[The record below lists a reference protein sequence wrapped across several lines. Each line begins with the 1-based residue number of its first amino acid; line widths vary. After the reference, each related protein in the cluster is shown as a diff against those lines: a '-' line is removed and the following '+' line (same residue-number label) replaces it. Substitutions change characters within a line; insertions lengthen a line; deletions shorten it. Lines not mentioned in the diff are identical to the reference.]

1 MTAVCGLARTS
12 WQFFF
17 ARVGVTVGEAGGT
30 PGANSLL
37 SDYFPATRRA
47 MALTV
52 FALGAPIGAY
62 VGYNVAGAI
71 ADHYGWRAV
80 FFALGIP
87 GVLAGIGVWLT
98 VREPQR
104 GCLDAGDTE
113 TPTIVETMRFMWQQ
127 RSAVHVMMG
136 TAVCALWG
144 WGLMFWTPTFLQRT
158 YHMSVGEAGDVTKN
172 MHLWGGGIAT
182 LVTGFLMA
190 RGGMADARR
199 VVWLLGGGIGIATI
213 ASGVVYYT
221 RDLALAKAM
230 LWIFIPAI
238 YFYIGPGFGLLNN
251 LAQCRMRAMFC
262 AMVLFLAN
270 LGNLVIAPPLI
281 GKLSDS
287 FAAHLQVT
295 NVDSLR
301 LAMLCLVPTGLWATA
316 HLFLA
321 ARDIL
326 KDQERARGF
335 PFQGTPAPRLPATT
349 ADGLLRRRGNRCLGI
364 RNQHIRS
371 QPRSPDRQLMGHT
384 GGAVLNV
391 AGGEQRQDLLVD
403 LFDEFA
409 IPGCRDWI
417 PLERHVHR
425 FPVRGHRRIVAGAR
439 RAWRRLQHIHLDPHA
454 RERVRPA
461 EPGAAVR
468 AHL

>member
-1 MTAVCGLARTS
+1 MSELQSSVAADTSSLRLAEPQSASLIERWYVLIMMCLVYTLSIADRYVVSTVLDPIRIELHLTDKGVALLTGLAFGLFYVVLGFPLSWLIDRYNRRKIVAVCLVLWSAMTAVCGLARTS
-12 WQFFF
+12 FEFFL

-52 FALGAPIGAY
+52 FALGAPIGAWL
-62 VGYNVAGAI
+62 GYNVAGAV
-71 ADHYGWRAV
+71 ADHYGWRSA
-80 FFALGIP
+80 FYALGLP

-98 VREPQR
+98 VREPKR
-104 GCLDAGDTE
+104 GCLDSGKDGMA
-113 TPTIVETMRFMWQQ
+113 PSVAATMRFLWQQ
-127 RSAVHVMMG
+127 RSAVHTMMG

-144 WGLMFWTPTFLQRT
+144 WGLMFWTPAFLQRT
-158 YHMSVGEAGDVTKN
+158 YHMTIGQASDVTQN

-182 LVTGFLMA
+182 LATGWLMA
-190 RGGMADARR
+190 RSSMIDARR
-199 VVWLLGGGIGIATI
+199 IVWVLAGGIGIATI

-251 LAQCRMRAMFC
+251 LAPCRMRAMFC

-281 GKLSDS
+281 GALSDH
-287 FAAHLQVT
+287 FAPNHVSNA
-295 NVDSLR
+295 DSLR

-316 HLFLA
+316 HLYLA

-326 KDQERARGF
+326 KDEERARAY
-335 PFQGTPAPRLPATT
+335 P
-349 ADGLLRRRGNRCLGI
+349 
-364 RNQHIRS
+364 
-371 QPRSPDRQLMGHT
+371 
-384 GGAVLNV
+384 
-391 AGGEQRQDLLVD
+391 
-403 LFDEFA
+403 
-409 IPGCRDWI
+409 
-417 PLERHVHR
+417 
-425 FPVRGHRRIVAGAR
+425 
-439 RAWRRLQHIHLDPHA
+439 
-454 RERVRPA
+454 
-461 EPGAAVR
+461 
-468 AHL
+468 

>member
-1 MTAVCGLARTS
+1 MNDAPSSVTPAVSGLGLEAQTSLAERWYVLIMMCLVYTLSIADRYVVSTVLDPIRLELHLTDSGVAWLTGAAFGVFYVVLGFPLSYLIDRYNRRKIVAVCLVLWSAMTALCGLARTS
-12 WQFFF
+12 LEFFF

-37 SDYFPATRRA
+37 SDYFPAPRRA

-52 FALGAPIGAY
+52 FALGAPIGAAL
-62 VGYNVAGAI
+62 GYNVAGVI

-80 FFALGIP
+80 FFALGLP
-87 GVLAGIGVWLT
+87 GVLAGIAVWLT
-98 VREPQR
+98 VREPKR
-104 GCLDAGDTE
+104 GCLDRSGDGQAPTVAE
-113 TPTIVETMRFMWQQ
+113 TLRFLWRQ

-136 TAVCALWG
+136 SAVCALWG
-144 WGLMFWTPTFLQRT
+144 WGLMFWTPAFLQRT
-158 YHMSVGEAGDVTKN
+158 YHMTVGQAAAVTWD

-182 LVTGFLMA
+182 LLTGWLMA
-190 RGGMADARR
+190 RRGMTDSRR
-199 VVWLLGGGIGIATI
+199 IVWLLAAGIGIATV

-281 GKLSDS
+281 GALSDW
-287 FAAHLQVT
+287 FGHHLQVS
-295 NVDSLR
+295 NVESLR

-316 HLFLA
+316 HLFLS

-326 KDQERARGF
+326 KDEERARGY
-335 PFQGTPAPRLPATT
+335 P
-349 ADGLLRRRGNRCLGI
+349 
-364 RNQHIRS
+364 
-371 QPRSPDRQLMGHT
+371 
-384 GGAVLNV
+384 
-391 AGGEQRQDLLVD
+391 
-403 LFDEFA
+403 
-409 IPGCRDWI
+409 
-417 PLERHVHR
+417 
-425 FPVRGHRRIVAGAR
+425 
-439 RAWRRLQHIHLDPHA
+439 
-454 RERVRPA
+454 
-461 EPGAAVR
+461 
-468 AHL
+468 

>member
-1 MTAVCGLARTS
+1 MSELQSSVASGTAGLGVAPLQSASLMERWYVLIMMCLVYTLSIADRYVVSTVLDPIRVELHLTDRGVAILTGFAFGLFYVVLGFPLSWLIDRKNRRNIVAACLVLWSVMTAVCGLARTS

-17 ARVGVTVGEAGGT
+17 ARVGVTIGEAGGT

-37 SDYFPATRRA
+37 SDYFPANRRA

-52 FALGAPIGAY
+52 FALGAPIGAWL
-62 VGYNVAGAI
+62 GYNVAGAI

-87 GVLAGIGVWLT
+87 GVLAGIAVWLT
-98 VREPQR
+98 VREPKR
-104 GCLDAGDTE
+104 GCLDAGDQD
-113 TPTIVETMRFMWQQ
+113 TPTIPETLRFLWQQ
-127 RSAVHVMMG
+127 RSAVHVMIG

-158 YHMSVGEAGDVTKN
+158 YHMSVGEAGGVTQN

-182 LVTGFLMA
+182 VVTGLLMA
-190 RGGMADARR
+190 RRGMSDARR
-199 VVWLLGGGIGIATI
+199 IVWLLAGGIGIATL
-213 ASGVVYYT
+213 ASGVVYYN

-281 GKLSDS
+281 GALSDW
-287 FAAHLQVT
+287 FAPDHVT
-295 NVDSLR
+295 NADSLR

-316 HLFLA
+316 HLLLA
-321 ARDIL
+321 ARDIV

-335 PFQGTPAPRLPATT
+335 PF
-349 ADGLLRRRGNRCLGI
+349 
-364 RNQHIRS
+364 
-371 QPRSPDRQLMGHT
+371 
-384 GGAVLNV
+384 
-391 AGGEQRQDLLVD
+391 
-403 LFDEFA
+403 
-409 IPGCRDWI
+409 
-417 PLERHVHR
+417 
-425 FPVRGHRRIVAGAR
+425 
-439 RAWRRLQHIHLDPHA
+439 
-454 RERVRPA
+454 
-461 EPGAAVR
+461 
-468 AHL
+468 

>member
-1 MTAVCGLARTS
+1 MSSNEMQSPLAPDAASMAASLPQSATLLERWYVLIMMCLVYTMSIADRYVVSTVLDPIRIELHLTDSGVAWLTGAAFGLFYVVLGFPLSWLIDRKNRRNIVADCLVLWSVMTAVCGLARTS

-17 ARVGVTVGEAGGT
+17 ARVGVTIGEAGGT

-37 SDYFPATRRA
+37 SDYFPAHRRA

-52 FALGAPIGAY
+52 FALGAPIGAW

-80 FFALGIP
+80 FFALGVP
-87 GVLAGIGVWLT
+87 GVLAGLAVWLT
-98 VREPQR
+98 VREPRR
-104 GCLDAGDTE
+104 GCLDAGDDGESPSVAT
-113 TPTIVETMRFMWQQ
+113 TMRFLWQQ
-127 RSAVHVMMG
+127 RSAVHVMLG

-144 WGLMFWTPTFLQRT
+144 WGLMFWTPAFLQRT
-158 YHMSVGEAGDVTKN
+158 YHMSVGEAGSVTQN

-190 RGGMADARR
+190 RGGMSDARR
-199 VVWLLGGGIGIATI
+199 IVWLLAGGIGIATV

-281 GKLSDS
+281 GALSDW
-287 FAAHLQVT
+287 FAPNHISNA
-295 NVDSLR
+295 DSLR

-316 HLFLA
+316 HLLLA
-321 ARDIL
+321 SRDIL
-326 KDQERARGF
+326 KDQERARVF
-335 PFQGTPAPRLPATT
+335 PY
-349 ADGLLRRRGNRCLGI
+349 
-364 RNQHIRS
+364 
-371 QPRSPDRQLMGHT
+371 
-384 GGAVLNV
+384 
-391 AGGEQRQDLLVD
+391 
-403 LFDEFA
+403 
-409 IPGCRDWI
+409 
-417 PLERHVHR
+417 
-425 FPVRGHRRIVAGAR
+425 
-439 RAWRRLQHIHLDPHA
+439 
-454 RERVRPA
+454 
-461 EPGAAVR
+461 
-468 AHL
+468 

>member
-1 MTAVCGLARTS
+1 MSELQSTVASDTAGLRVAPLQSASLVERWYVLIMMCLVYTLSIADRYVVSTVLDPIRLELHLTDRGVAILTGFAFGLFYVVLGFPLSWLIDRKNRRNIVAACLVLWSIMTAVCGLARTP

-17 ARVGVTVGEAGGT
+17 ARVGVTIGEAGGT

-37 SDYFPATRRA
+37 SDYFPANRRA

-52 FALGAPIGAY
+52 FALGAPIGAWL
-62 VGYNVAGAI
+62 GYNVAGAI

-87 GVLAGIGVWLT
+87 GVLAGIAVWLT
-98 VREPQR
+98 VREPKR
-104 GCLDAGDTE
+104 GCLDAGDQD
-113 TPTIVETMRFMWQQ
+113 TPTIPETLRFLWQQ

-158 YHMSVGEAGDVTKN
+158 YHMSVGEAGVVTQN

-182 LVTGFLMA
+182 VVTGFLMA
-190 RGGMADARR
+190 RRGMADARR
-199 VVWLLGGGIGIATI
+199 IVWLLAGGVGIATV
-213 ASGVVYYT
+213 ASWVVYYT
-221 RDLALAKAM
+221 RDLAVAKAM

-281 GKLSDS
+281 GALSDW
-287 FAAHLQVT
+287 FAPNHVT
-295 NVDSLR
+295 NADSLR

-316 HLFLA
+316 HLLLA

-326 KDQERARGF
+326 KDQERARSF
-335 PFQGTPAPRLPATT
+335 PL
-349 ADGLLRRRGNRCLGI
+349 
-364 RNQHIRS
+364 
-371 QPRSPDRQLMGHT
+371 
-384 GGAVLNV
+384 
-391 AGGEQRQDLLVD
+391 
-403 LFDEFA
+403 
-409 IPGCRDWI
+409 
-417 PLERHVHR
+417 
-425 FPVRGHRRIVAGAR
+425 
-439 RAWRRLQHIHLDPHA
+439 
-454 RERVRPA
+454 
-461 EPGAAVR
+461 
-468 AHL
+468 

>member
-1 MTAVCGLARTS
+1 MSELSTAASDTAGLGVAPLQSASLVERWYVLIMMCLVYTLSIADRYVVSTVLDPIRLELHLTDRGVAILTGFAFGLFYVVLGFPLSWLIDRKNRRNIVAACLVLWSIMTAVCGLARTS

-17 ARVGVTVGEAGGT
+17 ARVGVTIGEAGGT

-37 SDYFPATRRA
+37 SDYFPANRRA

-52 FALGAPIGAY
+52 FALGAPIGAWL
-62 VGYNVAGAI
+62 GYNVAGAI

-87 GVLAGIGVWLT
+87 GVLAGIAVWLT
-98 VREPQR
+98 VREPKR
-104 GCLDAGDTE
+104 GCLDAGDQD
-113 TPTIVETMRFMWQQ
+113 TPTIPETLRFLWQQ

-158 YHMSVGEAGDVTKN
+158 YHMSVGEAGVVTQN

-182 LVTGFLMA
+182 VVTGFLMA
-190 RGGMADARR
+190 RRGMSDARR
-199 VVWLLGGGIGIATI
+199 IVWLLAGGIGIATL

-281 GKLSDS
+281 GALSDW
-287 FAAHLQVT
+287 FAPNHVT
-295 NVDSLR
+295 NADSLR

-316 HLFLA
+316 HLLLA

-326 KDQERARGF
+326 KDQERARSF
-335 PFQGTPAPRLPATT
+335 PL
-349 ADGLLRRRGNRCLGI
+349 
-364 RNQHIRS
+364 
-371 QPRSPDRQLMGHT
+371 
-384 GGAVLNV
+384 
-391 AGGEQRQDLLVD
+391 
-403 LFDEFA
+403 
-409 IPGCRDWI
+409 
-417 PLERHVHR
+417 
-425 FPVRGHRRIVAGAR
+425 
-439 RAWRRLQHIHLDPHA
+439 
-454 RERVRPA
+454 
-461 EPGAAVR
+461 
-468 AHL
+468 

>member
-1 MTAVCGLARTS
+1 VLWSVMTAVCGLARTS

-17 ARVGVTVGEAGGT
+17 ARVGVTIGEAGGT

-37 SDYFPATRRA
+37 SDYFPANRRA

-52 FALGAPIGAY
+52 FALGAPIGAWL
-62 VGYNVAGAI
+62 GYNVAGAI
-71 ADHYGWRAV
+71 ADRYGWRAV

-87 GVLAGIGVWLT
+87 GVLAGIAVWLT
-98 VREPQR
+98 VREPKR
-104 GCLDAGDTE
+104 GCLDAGDQD
-113 TPTIVETMRFMWQQ
+113 TPTIPETLRFLWQQ
-127 RSAVHVMMG
+127 RSAVHVMIG

-158 YHMSVGEAGDVTKN
+158 YHMSVGEAGGVTQN

-182 LVTGFLMA
+182 VVTGLLMA
-190 RGGMADARR
+190 RRGMSDARR
-199 VVWLLGGGIGIATI
+199 IVWLLAGGIGVATL

-281 GKLSDS
+281 GALSDW
-287 FAAHLQVT
+287 FAPNHVT
-295 NVDSLR
+295 NADSLR

-316 HLFLA
+316 HLLFA

-326 KDQERARGF
+326 KDQERARTF
-335 PFQGTPAPRLPATT
+335 P
-349 ADGLLRRRGNRCLGI
+349 
-364 RNQHIRS
+364 
-371 QPRSPDRQLMGHT
+371 
-384 GGAVLNV
+384 
-391 AGGEQRQDLLVD
+391 
-403 LFDEFA
+403 
-409 IPGCRDWI
+409 
-417 PLERHVHR
+417 
-425 FPVRGHRRIVAGAR
+425 
-439 RAWRRLQHIHLDPHA
+439 
-454 RERVRPA
+454 
-461 EPGAAVR
+461 
-468 AHL
+468 

>member
-1 MTAVCGLARTS
+1 MSELQSSVVSGVGELQRAPATQSATLLVRWYVLIMMCLVYTLSIADRYVVSTVLDPIRLELHLTDSGVAWLTGAAFGLFYVVLGFPLSWLIDRKSRRTIVAVCLVLWSVMTALCGLARTS
-12 WQFFF
+12 LQFFL
-17 ARVGVTVGEAGGT
+17 ARVGVTIGEAGGT

-52 FALGAPIGAY
+52 FALGAPIGAW

-87 GVLAGIGVWLT
+87 GVLAGLAVWLT
-98 VREPQR
+98 VREPRR
-104 GCLDAGDTE
+104 GCLDSGDDGE
-113 TPTIVETMRFMWQQ
+113 APTIATTLRFLWQQ

-144 WGLMFWTPTFLQRT
+144 WGLMFWTPAFLQRT
-158 YHMSVGEAGDVTKN
+158 YHLSVGQAGAVTQN

-190 RGGMADARR
+190 RSSMVDARR
-199 VVWLLGGGIGIATI
+199 IVWLLAGGIALATV

-221 RDLALAKAM
+221 RDLTVARAM
-230 LWIFIPAI
+230 LWIFIPSI

-281 GKLSDS
+281 GALSDW
-287 FAAHLQVT
+287 FAPNHVSNA
-295 NVDSLR
+295 DSLR
-301 LAMLCLVPTGLWATA
+301 LAMLCLVPTGFWAAA
-316 HLFLA
+316 HLYLA

-335 PFQGTPAPRLPATT
+335 PY
-349 ADGLLRRRGNRCLGI
+349 
-364 RNQHIRS
+364 
-371 QPRSPDRQLMGHT
+371 
-384 GGAVLNV
+384 
-391 AGGEQRQDLLVD
+391 
-403 LFDEFA
+403 
-409 IPGCRDWI
+409 
-417 PLERHVHR
+417 
-425 FPVRGHRRIVAGAR
+425 
-439 RAWRRLQHIHLDPHA
+439 
-454 RERVRPA
+454 
-461 EPGAAVR
+461 
-468 AHL
+468 

>member
-1 MTAVCGLARTS
+1 MSELQPSIASDNPSLSLAPVQSASLAERWYVLIMMCLVYTLSIADRYVVSTVLDPIRIELHLSDSGVAWLTGVAFGLFYVILGFPLSWLIDRKSRRNIIAVCLVLWSIMTAVCGLARTS
-12 WQFFF
+12 LGFFL

-52 FALGAPIGAY
+52 FALGAPIGAW

-80 FFALGIP
+80 FYALGIP
-87 GVLAGIGVWLT
+87 GVLAGIAVWLT

-104 GCLDAGDTE
+104 GCLDSGDDGAAPSVSATL
-113 TPTIVETMRFMWQQ
+113 RFLWEQ

-158 YHMSVGEAGDVTKN
+158 YHLSVGEAGAVTQN

-182 LVTGFLMA
+182 LATGWLMA
-190 RGGMADARR
+190 RSTMVDARR
-199 VVWLLGGGIGIATI
+199 IVWLLAGGIGIATV

-221 RDLALAKAM
+221 RDLAVAKAM

-270 LGNLVIAPPLI
+270 LGNLVITPPVI
-281 GKLSDS
+281 GFLSDW
-287 FAAHLQVT
+287 FARSHISNA
-295 NVDSLR
+295 DSLR
-301 LAMLCLVPTGLWATA
+301 LAMLCVVPTGFWATA
-316 HLFLA
+316 HLLLS
-321 ARDIL
+321 ARDII
-326 KDQERARGF
+326 KDQERARGY
-335 PFQGTPAPRLPATT
+335 P
-349 ADGLLRRRGNRCLGI
+349 
-364 RNQHIRS
+364 
-371 QPRSPDRQLMGHT
+371 
-384 GGAVLNV
+384 
-391 AGGEQRQDLLVD
+391 
-403 LFDEFA
+403 
-409 IPGCRDWI
+409 
-417 PLERHVHR
+417 
-425 FPVRGHRRIVAGAR
+425 
-439 RAWRRLQHIHLDPHA
+439 
-454 RERVRPA
+454 
-461 EPGAAVR
+461 
-468 AHL
+468 